1 MKIYDE
7 IEQRNRLDRA
17 QERNCSSRNY
27 YRFYLASNSGLSK
40 DRVSFW
46 LGGQK
51 GNLGTR
57 NTIKELYFF
66 SRSAV
71 ILQGHHLQHTAILRG
86 GSSSHLIHAA
96 VLVAPASVVYSV
108 PAPLRVSSPS
118 DVPYCTF
125 HENTDRISIL
135 EYNTIFLNVIE

>member
-57 NTIKELYFF
+57 NTIKGRPSFCKVIIF
-66 SRSAV
+66 SIRPSFEEARLL
-71 ILQGHHLQHTAILRG
+71 ISFMPLSLSLLLQLFIQFLLHYACHLPPT
-86 GSSSHLIHAA
+86 SLI
-96 VLVAPASVVYSV
+96 APFTKT
-108 PAPLRVSSPS
+108 LIESPS
-118 DVPYCTF
+118 WNITLF
-125 HENTDRISIL
+125 S
-135 EYNTIFLNVIE
+135 

>member
-1 MKIYDE
+1 MMKLNNE
-7 IEQRNRLDRA
+7 TVSIELKNGTVVHGTITGFIWQVILGCQRIEL
-17 QERNCSSRNY
+17 
-27 YRFYLASNSGLSK
+27 
-40 DRVSFW
+40 VSFW

>member
-57 NTIKELYFF
+57 NTIK
-66 SRSAV
+66 
-71 ILQGHHLQHTAILRG
+71 GHHLQHTAILRG